1 MRYRINYRKDT
12 NKMSETRSMVKSVL
26 GFLLVIVVIIGG
38 VFGFNVEVDIED
50 EKNPSAETVVD
61 ESTFIG
67 PPETEAETSQMEDDE
82 KDEVVKDTTTED
94 EKDTDSA
101 VTTPVEKDE
110 TDVDNSADTEV
121 AEPTEEET
129 TATEGDKKDA

>member
-1 MRYRINYRKDT
+1 
-12 NKMSETRSMVKSVL
+12 MSETRSMVKSIL

-50 EKNPSAETVVD
+50 AETSLEDVVVD

-67 PPETEAETSQMEDDE
+67 PPETEAEVADKEAEAETSKTDDDE